1 MRTRHFARLL
11 GLLALALVTACVPPR
26 RRTYCGAWADDVA
39 MCCPDESYDALRQS
53 CQFDIE
59 QANAHSPGCG
69 RAMHDY
75 YACIEDVACDDGCP
89 GGGPYDCAQ
98 ESSAVLGLCGSSPPM
113 QNP

>member
-11 GLLALALVTACVPPR
+11 GLLALALVTACVSPR

-39 MCCPDESYDALRQS
+39 MCCPDESYDTLRQN
-53 CQFDIE
+53 CQFDID
-59 QANAHSPGCG
+59 QAYAHSQGCG

-75 YACIEDVACDDGCP
+75 YTCIENVACDEGCP

-98 ESSAVLGLCGSSPPM
+98 ENNAVLGLCGSSPPTD
-113 QNP
+113 NP